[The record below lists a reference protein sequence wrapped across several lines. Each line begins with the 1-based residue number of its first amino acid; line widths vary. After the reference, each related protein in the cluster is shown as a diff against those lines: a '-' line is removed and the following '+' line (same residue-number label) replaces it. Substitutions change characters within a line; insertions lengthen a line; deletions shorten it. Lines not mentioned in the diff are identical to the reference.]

1 MSTMSPASARI
12 LEWSTT
18 ALLDRDAEILSGERA
33 DFQQRTS
40 AMMAMWQPV
49 PPLMILGFA
58 DRLSQWIEY
67 FRKYEPDAE
76 KLAGVGRPAVRQR
89 LNTMIDELRRE
100 VPIYQQSAGQGA
112 ARQQAPNTAAADAEA
127 KAEAARKLRET
138 RAETEKI
145 TSDTRADNAAA
156 GAWRQDVSTDVL
168 LGRCPNC
175 RGTGRIGYA
184 FCARCY
190 GSGRF

>member
-58 DRLSQWIEY
+58 DRLAQWIEY

-76 KLAGVGRPAVRQR
+76 RLAGVGRPAVRQR
-89 LNTMIDELRRE
+89 LYTMVDELRRE
-100 VPIYQQSAGQGA
+100 VPIYQQAAGQGA
-112 ARQQAPNTAAADAEA
+112 ARQQAPTTAASDS
-127 KAEAARKLRET
+127 EAARKLRET

-145 TSDTRADNAAA
+145 MSDTRAADAAA
-156 GAWRQDVSTDVL
+156 GAKRQDMYTDAL

-190 GSGRF
+190 GSGRL